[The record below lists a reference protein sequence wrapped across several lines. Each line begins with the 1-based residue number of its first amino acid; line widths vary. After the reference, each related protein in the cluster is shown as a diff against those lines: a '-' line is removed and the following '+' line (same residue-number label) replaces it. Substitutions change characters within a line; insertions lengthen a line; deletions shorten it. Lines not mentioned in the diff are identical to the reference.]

1 MTGMRWGAWLNVIA
15 GVLLVIAPFALGY
28 YTLSEIAMY
37 EAVAVGLLVA
47 GIALWSAVSTAAP
60 AYLDYILALLGGWS
74 IVAPFVF
81 GYHTTVEVARNSDIV
96 IGIAVALIA
105 LVGHFYVTPVTRH
118 KVTA

>member
-1 MTGMRWGAWLNVIA
+1 MRWGAWLNVIA

-28 YTLSEIAMY
+28 YTLSNIAMY
-37 EAVAVGLLVA
+37 EAVVVGLLIG
-47 GIALWSAVSTAAP
+47 GIALWSALDTDAP
-60 AYLDYILALLGGWS
+60 DYLDYIVALFGGWS

-81 GYHTTVEVARNSDIV
+81 GYHSTIEVARNTDMV

-105 LVGHFYVTPVTRH
+105 LISHFYVSPVTRQ